1 MMPGDATSVD
11 EFLIFTY
18 HLGPTF
24 LQHRN
29 SAVKNNA
36 RKMAVDIAQAHSFS
50 KQLITS
56 ALLFPEPNAPAK
68 SELEMVISTCSTFMP
83 RNNSQKNYHV
93 NDLPM

>member
-1 MMPGDATSVD
+1 MKLYLLNDARGRN
-11 EFLIFTY
+11 I
-18 HLGPTF
+18 PTF

-36 RKMAVDIAQAHSFS
+36 RKMAVDIAHSFS